1 MADMEAKKWQVIS
14 ELDTIEAYLVLSR
27 AALTGQGPDTG
38 TVGPKAWE
46 DILTDICDRLQ
57 DCRETL
63 STDEE

>member
-1 MADMEAKKWQVIS
+1 MGARNWEVIS
-14 ELDTIEAYLVLSR
+14 ELDTIENYLVLIR

-46 DILTDICDRLQ
+46 DILTDLCDRLQ